1 MCNSYEMNL
10 GKAYNDSLPTLGQV
24 MSQVLKYFECQRVYG
39 VGGDFAANIIAAL
52 ENDVE
57 VCPSS
62 NEMHAGFSACAQA
75 EIDGLG
81 FCLTTYTVGSLPCTS
96 AAALA
101 VTEGLPV
108 VFISGA
114 PAETEVNNVAI
125 HHTVHPNTSWKA
137 DYDNAL
143 NSFEALGM
151 TVERLQGDR
160 AKGHPNIAGKR
171 FFQLVAEA
179 NRTKKPIF
187 IEIPRDQIFAKT
199 QPIKFPQCSKDVF
212 QSRNMLCGAQHI
224 VNNIE
229 DKLATAKHPVLFI
242 GDRLKHNEYLKDLII
257 KFAHKLNIPY
267 ATTWFSKG
275 GVMQHK

>member
-1 MCNSYEMNL
+1 M
-10 GKAYNDSLPTLGQV
+10 AQV
-24 MSQVLKYFECQRVYG
+24 IEFFQCQRIYG

-52 ENDVE
+52 ENE
-57 VCPSS
+57 VDICPSS

-101 VTEGLPV
+101 ITESLPV

-125 HHTVHPNTSWKA
+125 HHTVHSHSSWKA

-143 NSFEALGM
+143 NAFEALGM

-160 AKGHPNIAGKR
+160 AKGHPNLAGKR
-171 FFQLVAEA
+171 FYQLVAQA
-179 NRTKKPIF
+179 YRTKQPVF
-187 IEIPRDQIFAKT
+187 IEIPRDQVFCKT
-199 QPIKFPQCSKDVF
+199 QPLKLPS
-212 QSRNMLCGAQHI
+212 S
-224 VNNIE
+224 IE
-229 DKLATAKHPVLFI
+229 EICF
-242 GDRLKHNEYLKDLII
+242 G
-257 KFAHKLNIPY
+257 
-267 ATTWFSKG
+267 S
-275 GVMQHK
+275 